1 MAARVQGDPV
11 TKDAATR
18 LPHGRALA
26 DIGPIEQLRAGR
38 LGVRLPLLLA
48 GLFLYGASMAMVLR
62 ATLGQIPWDVLH
74 VGVSHHIPL
83 SFGTIVIGVSLL
95 VLLGWIPLR
104 QKPGLGTIG
113 NALLIGPS
121 ADLMLSI
128 LDEPSGTVWRVVLLL
143 GGVVLNGVATGMYIG
158 SQFGP
163 GPRDGLMTGLA
174 RITGGSIRGVRTGI
188 EVAVVAVGWLLGGT
202 VGVGTILYAVAIGPL
217 AQLFLPL
224 FTVELGRPV
233 PPSDT

>member
-18 LPHGRALA
+18 LPHGRVLA

-83 SFGTIVIGVSLL
+83 SFGTIVIVVGAL
-95 VLLGWIPLR
+95 VLY
-104 QKPGLGTIG
+104 GLGR
-113 NALLIGPS
+113 ALGQDRL
-121 ADLMLSI
+121 
-128 LDEPSGTVWRVVLLL
+128 ERVAAKVPL
-143 GGVVLNGVATGMYIG
+143 VTAPTAAV
-158 SQFGP
+158 
-163 GPRDGLMTGLA
+163 PRRA
-174 RITGGSIRGVRTGI
+174 AAP
-188 EVAVVAVGWLLGGT
+188 EVNDASPEAHQ
-202 VGVGTILYAVAIGPL
+202 IP
-217 AQLFLPL
+217 
-224 FTVELGRPV
+224 
-233 PPSDT
+233 